1 MGLLTQND
9 ATLWRGFF
17 VEMAKLRGIPVEY
30 RYVISQKVSIHS
42 EFSYELSE
50 PIPIDIIFDSNPSV
64 STLRKIGWISEN
76 SDDKPYVAQIPFHL
90 PELKVG
96 CTISIKDFD
105 LNSTRDFKITSMKM
119 LLEFPDCWTVTLAPI
134 FFTKAAKTV
143 YTETNYNYLDTPDAD
158 VDNDAPDNKY
168 GHEWTR
174 NDDDKGGLRPKDSN
188 FEYLNV
194 LGNGKK

>member
-30 RYVISQKVSIHS
+30 RYVISQEVSIHS
-42 EFSYELSE
+42 EFFYELSE
-50 PIPIDIIFDSNPSV
+50 PIPIDIIFDSNPSI
-64 STLRKIGWISEN
+64 STLRKVGWMSEN
-76 SDDKPYVAQIPFHL
+76 SDDKPYIAQIPFDL
-90 PELKVG
+90 PNLKIG

-105 LNSTRDFKITSMKM
+105 LNSTRDFKITSIKM

-134 FFTKAAKTV
+134 FFNKEPKTAYV
-143 YTETNYNYLDTPDAD
+143 ETNYNYLDTPDAD

-174 NDDDKGGLRPKDSN
+174 NDNDLGKCADSN
-188 FEYLNV
+188 FQFLNV
-194 LGNGKK
+194 NKNKK